1 MDDPNWDQRK
11 RLKDMLQVSWQ
22 INEKVDI
29 GVNKQLNVKIK
40 QRAYTLSESSHFL
53 TRTI

>member
-11 RLKDMLQVSWQ
+11 RLKDMLQGSWL

-29 GVNKQLNVKIK
+29 GVNKQLNVKLRKGHTPYLNHHI
-40 QRAYTLSESSHFL
+40 F
-53 TRTI
+53 